1 MNNTD
6 SSDKKV
12 EITPRTDLIF
22 RNIFGKEGNE
32 SILEDFLESIL
43 GEKVKVKKIYKNEE
57 LDVENIREKRAI
69 IDVKAELEDEKIID
83 IEMQNDKYSYYNKR
97 VLYYLSKLITS
108 QIKLGEE
115 YTEIKEVVVIN
126 ILNYKISKV
135 EEYITKCYI
144 SNENNYFVKGATVYF
159 IQLPRFEEE
168 RKILDLNSKYE
179 DIIKSKLDEWCIFL
193 SNKNKGVRDMA
204 AKKNFN
210 LEEAIRQYE
219 ELSSIPEVVETS
231 FRRQMAEMDRKAN
244 EKYAKEKGIEEGMTL
259 KEREIA
265 KNLLKQKV
273 NMQIIMNATGLTKEE
288 IEKCS

>member
-1 MNNTD
+1 
-6 SSDKKV
+6 
-12 EITPRTDLIF
+12 
-22 RNIFGKEGNE
+22 
-32 SILEDFLESIL
+32 
-43 GEKVKVKKIYKNEE
+43 
-57 LDVENIREKRAI
+57 
-69 IDVKAELEDEKIID
+69 
-83 IEMQNDKYSYYNKR
+83 MQNDKYSYYDKR

-126 ILNYKISKV
+126 ILNYKIPKV

-144 SNENNYFVKGATVYF
+144 SNENNYYVKGATVYF

-168 RKILDLNSKYE
+168 RNVEDLNNKYE

-193 SNKNKGVRDMA
+193 SNKNKGVRDMV

-244 EKYAKEKGIEEGMTL
+244 EKYAKEEGKAESK
-259 KEREIA
+259 KEIV

-273 NMQIIMNATGLTKEE
+273 NMQIIINATGLTKEE